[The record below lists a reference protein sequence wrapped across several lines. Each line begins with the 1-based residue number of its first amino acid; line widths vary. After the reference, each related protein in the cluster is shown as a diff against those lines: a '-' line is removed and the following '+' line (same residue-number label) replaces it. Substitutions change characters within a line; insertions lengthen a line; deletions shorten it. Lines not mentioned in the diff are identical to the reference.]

1 MTIHRLSQPG
11 STDVILLCDDDARV
25 DHEVAELMATALRST
40 PYASAIIADAMVGE
54 KSRRRP
60 GWSPTTTI
68 TDPAEL
74 TAIAVSD
81 GFASDN
87 PTSGGL
93 VDRLRIA
100 RLLVEA
106 RAEVLHLPRPVVR
119 VSEPQPLSVT
129 ETVELKALAAVV
141 APKAGLRFG
150 NRPASFVLEAVEP
163 RPAVTAV
170 IPTAGA
176 ARLDGTPAV
185 ARAVTSVLA
194 EMHDLDRVL
203 LIVGDEFVGDLEA
216 LTSDERVRMVRRPTG
231 PFNFSVAVNLG
242 LLEAQSE
249 LVLLLNDDTE
259 TRDPGWLSQLA
270 IHLLDPT
277 VAACGALLLFPD
289 GTIQHAGVILDDARP
304 LHSFVGH
311 GPHSLAH
318 YHCDVAHDT
327 LAVTGA
333 CMLVRR
339 ADALAVGGFSTDFP
353 LSFNDIDFCLKLHRM
368 GQRVVVEP
376 AASLVHHES
385 LSRSPIITSE
395 EWDAYINRWG
405 KVDDPWY
412 HPAHHRPD
420 DPDNLNLNADHL
432 EPQSTP
438 LFTVARNTRTQP
450 RVHHGRVKA
459 TD

>member
-25 DHEVAELMATALRST
+25 DHEVAELMAAALRST
-40 PYASAIIADAMVGE
+40 PYASAIIADAVVGE

-60 GWSPTTTI
+60 GWSPTTMI

-81 GFASDN
+81 GFASDH
-87 PTSGGL
+87 PTSGDL

-119 VSEPQPLSVT
+119 VGAPQPLSNT
-129 ETVELKALAAVV
+129 ETAELKALAAVV

-150 NRPASFVLEAVEP
+150 NRPASFVLEPVEP

-176 ARLDGTPAV
+176 ARHDGTPAV

-203 LIVGDEFVGDLEA
+203 LVVGDEFVGDLEA

-231 PFNFSVAVNLG
+231 PFK
-242 LLEAQSE
+242 
-249 LVLLLNDDTE
+249 
-259 TRDPGWLSQLA
+259 
-270 IHLLDPT
+270 
-277 VAACGALLLFPD
+277 
-289 GTIQHAGVILDDARP
+289 
-304 LHSFVGH
+304 
-311 GPHSLAH
+311 
-318 YHCDVAHDT
+318 
-327 LAVTGA
+327 
-333 CMLVRR
+333 
-339 ADALAVGGFSTDFP
+339 FP

-385 LSRSPIITSE
+385 LSRSPVITSE

-405 KVDDPWY
+405 QVDDPWY